1 MHASGILSD
10 QYHLYLICD
19 GETCA
24 KHGLTTADFV
34 TGATKGGC
42 RTIQYRHKGISA
54 REYETNLLPLIDIC
68 RSAGT
73 SLVVNDHAGLAEKYA
88 LPLHLGQEDALP
100 SGLTVPYG
108 RSTHGFAELALALK
122 AKPAPA
128 YIALGTMFPS
138 PTKPDVATNR
148 HVVGEYLTRTS
159 LPLVLIGG
167 ITLDNVH
174 ELPKHERVYFA
185 VIGDAFR
192 FGARKEGIEKFVRL
206 FAHELIHGQKG

>member
-1 MHASGILSD
+1 MHASGILSEGH
-10 QYHLYLICD
+10 HLYLICD

-24 KHGLTTADFV
+24 KRGITLADFV
-34 TGATKGGC
+34 TGATQGGC

-54 REYETNLLPLIDIC
+54 REYEANLLPLVDIC
-68 RSAGT
+68 RAAGT
-73 SLVVNDHAGLAEKYA
+73 SLVVNDHAALAEKHA

-100 SGLTVPYG
+100 AGLSVPYG
-108 RSTHGFAELALALK
+108 RSTHGFDELALALAAEPK
-122 AKPAPA
+122 PA

-148 HVVGEYLTRTS
+148 HLVAEYLTRAS

-167 ITLDNVH
+167 ITLENVH
-174 ELPKHERVYFA
+174 ELPNHKRVYYA

-192 FGARKEGIEKFVRL
+192 FGAKKADIEKYVQNWR
-206 FAHELIHGQKG
+206 